1 MAGIGQRSIGNGEIR
16 VPVVEW
22 LLSLNG
28 LELVGLITLVVLG
41 VAATLVATGN
51 LTIFASRDDDEF

>member
-1 MAGIGQRSIGNGEIR
+1 M
-16 VPVVEW
+16 EW

-28 LELVGLITLVVLG
+28 LELVGLITLVALG

-51 LTIFASRDDDEF
+51 LTIFASRDDEDF